1 MKFSV
6 LLITGSSDRV
16 ALETVEN
23 IASQSGGLTKD
34 IFLIIAGDFTEDD
47 RKKLYLERSAA
58 YGMTAFINVG
68 EKSEAELLNTFVRFA
83 NAEYC
88 TVMRAGAKADPS
100 YFPRLTA
107 ALDDNKELNF
117 ACGRRLAANKEQLER
132 ELTLP
137 KGILE
142 LDKVFCAFPD
152 SLEGVCA
159 RTSYL
164 AEHPF
169 ETEAGTFAEQ
179 KNMLAML
186 NDCRRIWYD
195 STLKVLQADCTKNYE
210 DAESFPPDAMTAK
223 WHTEIFENCI
233 LPIEENCKGKD
244 GRLPL
249 FLQHYAATEVLR
261 RIDYGRLLTNFPE
274 KERETV
280 IKTLTKA
287 LVPVEDKVL
296 CGIYADDLPDC
307 TVSDK
312 RIILGLKH
320 GREDYYTDLGYS
332 REKLFAVQKDIVL
345 ADSTALIIRIDL
357 INHRKDMLEIDGRFD
372 DMFNQRRTKLIAEYA
387 GKEYTM
393 TYDSKSAKHFFFGRE
408 ISEEKSFHLTFPLT
422 GTRAELRFYL
432 LFKGCRYEIKQR
444 CSGQW
449 SAKLLDDRY
458 DSFLRLTNDICI
470 TCEGGRLVTQP
481 MPLSEQRRRFSKAV
495 SLSARDGV
503 SFSLRTACNWS
514 ERWARGKS
522 IWLFADDPELGGGA
536 AEDMFRYAMTRHDEV
551 YCYYLTEKG
560 SPAAER
566 LVADGYRP
574 LYAGSFLHK
583 MIYLN
588 AQAYITTKPRADRIN
603 FCGMTEAQSTLG
615 RHIRKNVI
623 MLQNSTED
631 MPNVSENKRIC
642 DNVRLYFC
650 GTKKYLDELKKP
662 EYGYDNTDVLQLTG
676 LTCYDRIKDISGEN
690 KLLLMFAHHKDEDN
704 ADFIDT
710 EIFRNIRTLLENKRF
725 TDALTDSGYTLTIAL
740 RGVNDN
746 DADILPKH
754 DKITVLTD
762 DPDEDELKSRAA
774 LVVTDNGEETA
785 AGVMR
790 KPLIYFGGEG
800 GYDFGERAENADK
813 LADLLCSYLKDGVH
827 QSEEKS
833 RAADEYFGRA
843 ELGYKREIYNEI
855 ITWLYENG
863 EIDGYEDFEVAD
875 ENEYEN

>member
-1 MKFSV
+1 MKLSV

-23 IASQSGGLTKD
+23 IASQSGELTKD
-34 IFLIIAGDFTEDD
+34 IFLIIAGDFNEED

-68 EKSEAELLNTFVRFA
+68 EKSEAELLNTFVRFS

-107 ALDDNKELNF
+107 ALDDDKELNF
-117 ACGRRLAANKEQLER
+117 ACGRRLAANKEQLKR
-132 ELTLP
+132 ELTLQ
-137 KGILE
+137 KGILD

-195 STLKVLQADCTKNYE
+195 STLKVLQADCNKNYA

-223 WHTEIFENCI
+223 WHTAIFENCI
-233 LPIEENCKGKD
+233 LPTEEKCKGKD

-274 KERETV
+274 NERETV

-287 LVPVEDKVL
+287 LAPVEDKVL
-296 CGIYADDLPDC
+296 CGIYADDLPHC

-320 GREDYYTDLGYS
+320 GREDYYTDLSYS
-332 REKLFAVQKDIVL
+332 RDKLFAVQKDIVI
-345 ADSTALIIRIDL
+345 ADSTAAEIRIDL
-357 INHRKDMLEIDGRFD
+357 INHRKDMTEIDGRFD
-372 DMFNQRRTKLIAEYA
+372 DIFNHRRTKLIAEYA
-387 GKEYTM
+387 GKEYTI
-393 TYDSKSAKHFFFGRE
+393 TYDSKFVKHFFFGRE
-408 ISEEKSFHLTFPLT
+408 ISVEKSFHLTFPLS
-422 GTRAELRFYL
+422 GTRAELRFFL

-444 CSGQW
+444 CSGQQ

-458 DSFLRLTNDICI
+458 DSFIRLTNDICI
-470 TCEGGRLVTQP
+470 TSEGGRLVTQP
-481 MPLSEQRRRFSKAV
+481 MTISEQRRRFGKAV
-495 SLSARDGV
+495 SRSAERGV
-503 SFSLRTACNWS
+503 PFFLRTGDRIAH
-514 ERWARGKS
+514 RWAEGRK
-522 IWLFADDPELGGGA
+522 IWIFADDPEIGGGA
-536 AEDMFRYAMTRHDEV
+536 AEDMFRYAMTRHDEI
-551 YCYYLTEKG
+551 YCYYLTERE

-566 LVADGYRP
+566 LIKDGYKP
-574 LYAGSFLHK
+574 LYTDSFLHK
-583 MIYLN
+583 LLFLN
-588 AQAYITTKPRADRIN
+588 AQVYITTRPRADRTN
-603 FCGMTEAQSTLG
+603 FCCMTEAQGTLG
-615 RHIRKNVI
+615 RCSRMNVI
-623 MLQNSTED
+623 MLQNSPDD
-631 MPNVSENKRIC
+631 MPAVSENNRLC

-650 GTKKYLDELKKP
+650 GTKKYTDELKKP
-662 EYGYDNTDVLQLTG
+662 EYGYDNTDILRLTG
-676 LTCYDRIKDISGEN
+676 LTCYDGIKDTSGEE
-690 KLLLMFAHHKDEDN
+690 KLLLMLAHYKAEDN
-704 ADFIDT
+704 ADFKDT
-710 EIFRNIRTLLENKRF
+710 EFFRNIRTLLENRRF
-725 TDALTDSGYTLTIAL
+725 TDALTDSGYTLTVAL
-740 RGVNDN
+740 GGVKNE
-746 DADILPKH
+746 DAEDLPKH
-754 DKITVLTD
+754 DRITVLTD
-762 DPDEDELKSRAA
+762 DVDEDELKSRAA
-774 LVVTDNGEETA
+774 LIVTDNGEEIS
-785 AGVMR
+785 AGIMR

-800 GYDFGERAENADK
+800 GYDFGERAESAYR
-813 LADLLCSYLKDGVH
+813 LADLLCGHLKDGVH
-827 QSEEKS
+827 QSEEKT
-833 RAADEYFGRA
+833 RAADEFFGRA

-855 ITWLYENG
+855 ITWLCENG
-863 EIDGYEDFEVAD
+863 EIDSYEDFEVAD
-875 ENEYEN
+875 SYEDED